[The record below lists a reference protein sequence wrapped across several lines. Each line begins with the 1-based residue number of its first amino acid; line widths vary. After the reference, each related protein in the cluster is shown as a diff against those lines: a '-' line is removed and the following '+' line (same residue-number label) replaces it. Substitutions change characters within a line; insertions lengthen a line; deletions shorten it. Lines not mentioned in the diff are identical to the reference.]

1 MTEKFYAKEVSVK
14 DYKGFSGGFG
24 SYAQKGGEASMI
36 RLRMPGGRVTKEKL
50 KFLVDSIE
58 KYDVKR
64 AHITTCQTVQFHD
77 LGAKA
82 VCDIMEQAMDVSI
95 VTRGGGGDFPRN
107 TMVSPLSG
115 VEKGEYFDVLPYAE
129 EAGDYL
135 MGIIKTVKLPR
146 KLKVG
151 FSNSP
156 ANVTH
161 ATFRDLGFVAKAN
174 GLFDVYS
181 AGGLGNNYRMGV
193 KVAEDANPE
202 EVLYYV
208 EAMVR
213 TFTTYG
219 NYESRAKSRT
229 RYMQETLG
237 VDGYRKAYQEKLAEV
252 KEEYKDSLLIKLEG
266 KTAENTI
273 NNVEN
278 TSTEG
283 ADKKNMN
290 DTSAAIAENIVNNIE
305 KNSTAAVGAKNNA
318 DMSEI
323 IENETKNIMKKDENI
338 LLETA
343 ESYPQ
348 KEAASERILPQKQ
361 AGLYAVAYHPIG
373 GIVPVKKFGEIYNI
387 VKDIVNAEVRIAPDE
402 TLYII
407 NLNRL
412 QAKEVVTITEDG
424 AKNLFETSVSCIG
437 STVCQIGLRDSQGL
451 LASIIEAVEPYH
463 FADGVLPRIHISG
476 CTSSCGTHQIG
487 KLGFHGASKRVDG
500 KMQPAFA
507 FHVNGEDAQ
516 GEEHFGEEWGVMTAE
531 DIPKFFV
538 ELGQKVSSDNLTYN
552 TWFAKNPEELK
563 TLAEKYI
570 KS

>member
-1 MTEKFYAKEVSVK
+1 MKEFKADLKDFREMTEKFYAKEVSVK

-77 LGAKA
+77 LDAKA
-82 VCDIMEQAMDVSI
+82 VCDIMEQAMDVGI

-115 VEKGEYFDVLPYAE
+115 VEQGEYFDVLPYAE

-174 GLFDVYS
+174 GTFDVYS

-193 KVAEDANPE
+193 KVVEDAKPE

-252 KEEYKDSLLIKLEG
+252 KEEYKDSLLIKLEV
-266 KTAENTI
+266 KTAENIT
-273 NNVEN
+273 
-278 TSTEG
+278 
-283 ADKKNMN
+283 
-290 DTSAAIAENIVNNIE
+290 
-305 KNSTAAVGAKNNA
+305 
-318 DMSEI
+318 
-323 IENETKNIMKKDENI
+323 KKDENI

-361 AGLYAVAYHPIG
+361 ADLYAVAYHPIG

-387 VKDIVNAEVRIAPDE
+387 IKDIANAEVRIAPDE

-407 NLNRL
+407 NLDAS
-412 QAKEVVTITEDG
+412 QAKEIVAITEDG

-516 GEEHFGEEWGVMTAE
+516 GEEHFGEEWGIMTAE

-538 ELGQKVSSDNLTYN
+538 ELGQKVSADNLTYD
-552 TWFAKNPEELK
+552 TWYAKNPEELK

>member
-1 MTEKFYAKEVSVK
+1 MNQDLIKEFKADLKDFREMTEKFYEKEVSVK

-24 SYAQKGGEASMI
+24 SYAQKGGEASML

-64 AHITTCQTVQFHD
+64 VHITTCQTVQFHD

-82 VCDIMEQAMDVSI
+82 VGDIMEQAMEVGI

-115 VEKGEYFDVLPYAE
+115 VEQGEYFDVLPYAE
-129 EAGDYL
+129 KASDYL

-161 ATFRDLGFVAKAN
+161 ATFRDLGFVAKEN
-174 GLFDVYS
+174 GCFDVYS

-193 KVAEDANPE
+193 KVAEDAKPT

-237 VDGYRKAYQEKLAEV
+237 IDGYQRAYQEKLEEV
-252 KEEYKDSLLIKLEG
+252 KTECKGSLLIEIEDKIKEQG
-266 KTAENTI
+266 NSNVTEKGIKDFSEKT
-273 NNVEN
+273 VEN
-278 TSTEG
+278 QQKTT
-283 ADKKNMN
+283 DR
-290 DTSAAIAENIVNNIE
+290 
-305 KNSTAAVGAKNNA
+305 
-318 DMSEI
+318 
-323 IENETKNIMKKDENI
+323 
-338 LLETA
+338 
-343 ESYPQ
+343 YPQ
-348 KEAASERILPQKQ
+348 KEAASQRIIVQKQ
-361 AGLYAVAYHPIG
+361 KGLYAVAYHPIG
-373 GIVPVKKFGEIYNI
+373 GIVPTEKFGEIYEIIKNI
-387 VKDIVNAEVRIAPDE
+387 DNAEVRIAPDE

-407 NLNRL
+407 NLNAL
-412 QAKEVVTITEDG
+412 QSEKVAAITEDG
-424 AKNLFETSVSCIG
+424 AKNLFETSVSCIV

-451 LASIIEAVEPYH
+451 LASIIKAVEPYH

-487 KLGFHGASKRVDG
+487 QLGFHGASKRIDG
-500 KMQPAFA
+500 KMQSAFA
-507 FHVNGEDAQ
+507 FHVNGQEEQ
-516 GEEHFGEEWGVMTAE
+516 GKEHFGDEWGIMAAE
-531 DIPKFFV
+531 AIPTFFV
-538 ELGQKVSSDNLTYN
+538 ELGQLISKENLTYD
-552 TWFAKNPEELK
+552 TWYAKNPEILK
-563 TLAEKYI
+563 K
-570 KS
+570 